1 MGRLSVGEQK
11 GDPFF
16 LKKRVAFLL
25 VNRKIR
31 GGEMTKR
38 ELKEMLHYYSR
49 LHDEIA
55 SGKRR
60 AKIIDRGRNKTVII
74 PEWAYLME
82 VFITEISEYEKDKIF
97 SRMIEYSVIEGK
109 NDKDVLSRLPLS
121 ESGYYRQKR
130 KFEEKL
136 YELFIAAGYV
146 SREEIL
152 KNKITE

>member
-1 MGRLSVGEQK
+1 
-11 GDPFF
+11 
-16 LKKRVAFLL
+16 
-25 VNRKIR
+25 
-31 GGEMTKR
+31 MTKR
-38 ELKEMLHYYSR
+38 ELKEILHYYSR
-49 LHDEIA
+49 IREEIV

-60 AKIIDRGRNKTVII
+60 AKITDRGRNKTVII

-82 VFITEISEYEKDKIF
+82 VFITEIVEKEKDKIF
-97 SRMIEYSVIEGK
+97 GRMIEYSVRQGK
-109 NDKDVLSRLPLS
+109 TDKEVLSRLPLS

>member
-1 MGRLSVGEQK
+1 
-11 GDPFF
+11 
-16 LKKRVAFLL
+16 
-25 VNRKIR
+25 
-31 GGEMTKR
+31 MTKK

-49 LHDEIA
+49 LREKIM
-55 SGKRR
+55 SGERR

-82 VFITEISEYEKDKIF
+82 VFITEIVEKEKDKIF
-97 SRMIEYSVIEGK
+97 GRMIEYSVRQGK
-109 NDKDVLSRLPLS
+109 TDKEVLSRLPLS

-152 KNKITE
+152 ENKITE